1 MASSFPE
8 ILTVPKAISSTVCAR
23 VSPRIP
29 SVRITRRPS
38 QRIHSASNGDRNVSI
53 AASEAAERRE
63 ARLRELIAE
72 QMAQVEEEEKPY
84 RFVDGRKYYLDE
96 LDIPGFLDGSRYL
109 RPSDPETYNP
119 AVFLWKK
126 IGDIP
131 EERRHRLLGL
141 LKPHHITLMWDAAGN
156 RFQLEQEDGE
166 EGADPVTSAGG
177 MLPDVATGG
186 EESWMGEE
194 MRGGERRGGR
204 VKKRMGWEGEGRGGE
219 GRAEGGK
226 TRGAEGIGKWDEGSG
241 TREVGAEGR
250 RSRGEEEQRG
260 GGAEGRRSRGEEEQR
275 GGGAEGRRS
284 RGEEEQRGGG
294 AEGRRSRGEEEQRGG
309 GAEGRRSRGEE
320 EQRGG
325 GAEGRRSRGEEE
337 QRGGGA
343 EGRRSRG
350 EEEQRGGGA
359 EGRRSR
365 GEEEQ
370 RGGGAERRR
379 SRGEEEQR
387 GGGAEGRRSIVVAFT
402 LSKVISGG
410 PLFTGLSNVIT
421 PLYFRIRAATN
432 VLATDEPCDLSFDY
446 ESGQLHLKDSG
457 LPEGFPDPRELNSL
471 RFAVG
476 PGGARGDSGAV
487 VAGGQGGEGVEAPL
501 PQSILLT
508 LTISPFYSSLSPPTH
523 PTPLLTSIRPH
534 PPIFDD
540 DFRDYVRA
548 AGPGVIVGQSWQE
561 GREVDAE
568 PRQFLGEFILVRRH
582 PHQVNVLY

>member
-1 MASSFPE
+1 MAAAAMASSFPE

-177 MLPDVATGG
+177 MLPDVATSAQLQP
-186 EESWMGEE
+186 EIWD
-194 MRGGERRGGR
+194 GR
-204 VKKRMGWEGEGRGGE
+204 V
-219 GRAEGGK
+219 
-226 TRGAEGIGKWDEGSG
+226 IGVPGPLLWLSRFQKSFF
-241 TREVGAEGR
+241 VGADGLRYGR
-250 RSRGEEEQRG
+250 
-260 GGAEGRRSRGEEEQR
+260 
-275 GGGAEGRRS
+275 
-284 RGEEEQRGGG
+284 
-294 AEGRRSRGEEEQRGG
+294 
-309 GAEGRRSRGEE
+309 
-320 EQRGG
+320 
-325 GAEGRRSRGEEE
+325 
-337 QRGGGA
+337 
-343 EGRRSRG
+343 
-350 EEEQRGGGA
+350 
-359 EGRRSR
+359 
-365 GEEEQ
+365 
-370 RGGGAERRR
+370 
-379 SRGEEEQR
+379 
-387 GGGAEGRRSIVVAFT
+387 
-402 LSKVISGG
+402 VIS
-410 PLFTGLSNVIT
+410 GLSNVIT

-457 LPEGFPDPRELNSL
+457 LPEGFPDPRTMCG
-471 RFAVG
+471 R
-476 PGGARGDSGAV
+476 GGAGGDSGAV
-487 VAGGQGGEGVEAPL
+487 MAGGAERGGRGQMGFL
-501 PQSILLT
+501 HLRSILR
-508 LTISPFYSSLSPPTH
+508 SPPFRINLSCLSPT
-523 PTPLLTSIRPH
+523 LSGPH